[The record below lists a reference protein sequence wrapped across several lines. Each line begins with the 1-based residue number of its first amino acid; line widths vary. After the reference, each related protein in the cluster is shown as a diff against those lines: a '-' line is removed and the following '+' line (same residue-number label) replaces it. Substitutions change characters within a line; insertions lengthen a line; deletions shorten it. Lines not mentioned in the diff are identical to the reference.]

1 MRIQTLAAGVL
12 AAALVL
18 PTAQAAAHP
27 SRAPSKAPSKA
38 SSSASERAERGA
50 TVKPRSDAWEAK
62 VLRLTNARRRAHRV
76 RNPDLHRVGVAG
88 RRDAEGRTDAAQD
101 FIG

>member
-1 MRIQTLAAGVL
+1 V
-12 AAALVL
+12 
-18 PTAQAAAHP
+18 
-27 SRAPSKAPSKA
+27 S
-38 SSSASERAERGA
+38 
-50 TVKPRSDAWEAK
+50 PRRDAWEAK

-76 RNPDLHRVGVAG
+76 LNPDLHRVGVAG